1 MAKGGQ
7 GGIEPPTSPT
17 LRENHATRPLA
28 HQMWVTKKGTT
39 GIEPVTAGSAI
50 PCSTAE
56 LSTLRIYSKQ
66 SQNLVTPAGACTQH
80 DPSVLRSQVKDCMGH
95 DFFTT
100 CYRGE
105 NRLHAQTSWAGTA
118 PTAGLITPK
127 STSSGDRTHDHK
139 IKSLALY
146 HLSYGGPTMGTCGGP
161 VQVRWAPLGPPG
173 AKSIHNP
180 GIEPGTFCV

>member
-146 HLSYGGPTMGTCGGP
+146 HLSYEGNSYGKQKVENPGFD
-161 VQVRWAPLGPPG
+161 PG
-173 AKSIHNP
+173 ASRLQSAHS
-180 GIEPGTFCV
+180 TD